1 MLHVIFRARRYGTAA
16 LRSVV
21 PTDQYRKKRPPP
33 RRRRRRVTRGSPIS
47 RLFFLGCFGRSVAK
61 RRGGG
66 IRIFGGPPTANG
78 DLDALASER
87 ARRATGARP
96 IKICGKMIRDGLMN
110 FGPALSLSLSVRP
123 YLGQVRGM

>member
-33 RRRRRRVTRGSPIS
+33 PRRRRRVTRGSPIS

-61 RRGGG
+61 RRSGG

-78 DLDALASER
+78 DLDAPA
-87 ARRATGARP
+87 GAA
-96 IKICGKMIRDGLMN
+96 GDGREAHQDLWEDD
-110 FGPALSLSLSVRP
+110 S
-123 YLGQVRGM
+123 